1 MTISY
6 RQTFCLPMFAISM
19 ALPLACASGKTPS
32 TAVTK
37 TANALD
43 GSSFEKA
50 VNVKSIDEEYNLIA
64 EHYPGSKF
72 LGQALVFN
80 AKKPFDRLSIEL
92 PDGSKKDV
100 YFDISSFFGKF

>member
-1 MTISY
+1 
-6 RQTFCLPMFAISM
+6 MFAISM
-19 ALPLACASGKTPS
+19 ALLLACASGKTPS

-50 VNVKSIDEEYNLIA
+50 VHVGSIDEEYDWTK

-72 LGQALVFN
+72 LSQALVFD
-80 AKKPFDRLSIEL
+80 AKKPFDRLRIEL
-92 PDGSKKDV
+92 LDGSKTDV
-100 YFDISSFFGKF
+100 FFDISKFFGKF